1 MYDKT
6 NKSYQES
13 MPSGV
18 GVREEATMQFYGT
31 SKSVQERSRSDWAA
45 WCQRTRRRPQ
55 LRAFAEGLT
64 LRVEQRVGQPR
75 PHVADVVEQAMREA
89 GRSNL
94 TDAQLRE
101 VILMLLGVWK
111 HGLALR
117 NWAKRNTTL
126 LRDSD

>member
-1 MYDKT
+1 
-6 NKSYQES
+6 
-13 MPSGV
+13 MPFGV
-18 GVREEATMQFYGT
+18 GVREEAIMQFNGT
-31 SKSVQERSRSDWAA
+31 SRSAQERSRSDWAA

-55 LRAFAEGLT
+55 LRKFAEGLT
-64 LRVEQRVGQPR
+64 LRVEQRVGRPR

-101 VILMLLGVWK
+101 VILMLLGVWT

-117 NWAKRNTTL
+117 NWAERNTTL